1 MPSDTYETTMSL
13 LSFNLLSSSE
23 FIVFVII
30 SLLVS
35 VNFYQLIALDQVK
48 TYLTSV
54 AKIMQ
59 ISTRHMNKYFNVF
72 YQLASLA

>member
-13 LSFNLLSSSE
+13 LSFNFLSSSE

-30 SLLVS
+30 SLPVS
-35 VNFYQLIALDQVK
+35 VNCYKLIHLDQVK
-48 TYLTSV
+48 SYLTSV

-59 ISTRHMNKYFNVF
+59 VSTRHMNKYFKMF
-72 YQLASLA
+72 YQLASFA